1 MINKND
7 LRKAISSIA
16 ISNAKRNTIYKA
28 FSDLDPITKE
38 EFDSVKSDISK
49 VVESMLTKDTVG
61 KANGVASLDSN
72 GSVPI
77 EQLGNIDTT
86 VFLIV
91 RELPTTDIKTNKIY
105 IIPNKDSQGNNVY
118 IEYLYVENVWENLG
132 EFKAEVDL
140 SEYVNKSEFNN
151 TVSDINTNIAT
162 KANTQDVTNA
172 IGELQDKIGDRIVV
186 SGNVTNN
193 PDEEDITTEGDTPQT
208 QVLKLKDRTYDNLN
222 ASGKGYKILRK
233 NWQSINGERKNVLT
247 QEMINEPNT
256 IYEIRYDFDLNG
268 AEIEIKEECVLKF
281 EGGSLSN
288 GTINGNLYDIEAQK
302 FKIFE
307 NINIKGA
314 AKLNNYYLIDWWV
327 KTPQYEFVKENNTI
341 DNYQD
346 IQSALNCGAENFIF
360 SSDRYYYIKQTLLI
374 NGEINLFSDVEHK
387 HYDGN
392 DRAHRK
398 EPPCIYSNEIIT
410 LIEYRYKSNTY
421 KGSIYIGTINLVC
434 NKPFSDLSE
443 KDVPILYIHADQS
456 TVNDTV
462 WGVVIK
468 CNIKAKDLIIDLK
481 NEYPDIYEQS
491 VNIYAPNYTGLMIK
505 ADYAKFSYI
514 KVYSYICMT
523 YYGIIIP
530 KTENN
535 KWITDVTI
543 EGDTRCVIGG
553 KFIGGGNPVRIFGSH
568 QPEYA
573 LAKTDE
579 IRNVGY
585 FVGKYIQLYGFIWD
599 ISKNTLESKGNCPKY
614 PIQIN
619 SVLGDYN
626 NPLINNSIQKE
637 FCSGY
642 RNTHLNYRNINIQAI
657 YSDNLLNYIGSEQF
671 KKIIRNF
678 KLTIDGVPYKEK
690 TNIYNH
696 RYLFGSN
703 PFLSSVNANV
713 INYYPQAYIIKI
725 SNELTEY
732 KLKFRIEPISYNIQ
746 WDIIIKAF
754 EEKCHIKY
762 TNFNGEIVY
771 DKDVDMESSYYQYAA
786 FVIHVI
792 EGGTFEITIHIG
804 GKTGERRLLPLVKIP
819 WNLQIYSNVEAKDPA
834 INKGEFVYNVNTN
847 KAGWWNGTEWVDN
860 NGYSV
865 NYITKGTTSKR
876 PILTSTSDGF
886 EYYDTTL
893 KKKVI
898 WNGKAWV
905 NMDGSSLGEQPT
917 QNESL

>member
-1 MINKND
+1 MVNRKGLGQANTFRTNNNTSTGYGVAYADEVSGHRTVANLTALYALND
-7 LRKAISSIA
+7 WQLSASGNNTDNDAIGQLWYVVDADGNGNGCYYQLKDWSKRNEAAGWSIA
-16 ISNAKRNTIYKA
+16 DYT
-28 FSDLDPITKE
+28 
-38 EFDSVKSDISK
+38 
-49 VVESMLTKDTVG
+49 
-61 KANGVASLDSN
+61 
-72 GSVPI
+72 
-77 EQLGNIDTT
+77 
-86 VFLIV
+86 
-91 RELPTTDIKTNKIY
+91 
-105 IIPNKDSQGNNVY
+105 
-118 IEYLYVENVWENLG
+118 
-132 EFKAEVDL
+132 
-140 SEYVNKSEFNN
+140 
-151 TVSDINTNIAT
+151 T
-162 KANTQDVTNA
+162 KA
-172 IGELQDKIGDRIVV
+172 ELQDKIDNIA
-186 SGNVTNN
+186 TA
-193 PDEEDITTEGDTPQT
+193 DEEDITTEGDTPQT
-208 QVLKLKDRTYDNLN
+208 QVLKLKDRAYDSLN

-268 AEIEIKEECVLKF
+268 AEIEIKEGCVLKF

-410 LIEYRYKSNTY
+410 LIEYQYKSDTY

-535 KWITDVTI
+535 KWVTDVTI

-568 QPEYA
+568 QPIYA
-573 LAKTDE
+573 LAKADKVKD
-579 IRNVGY
+579 VGY
-585 FVGKYIQLYGFIWD
+585 FTGAYIQLYGFVWD
-599 ISKNTLESKGNCPKY
+599 VNTSNNSGGSTTRYPVEISNIK
-614 PIQIN
+614 
-619 SVLGDYN
+619 GDYN
-626 NPLINNSIQKE
+626 NPLINSTLKRTSCAI
-637 FCSGY
+637 F
-642 RNTHLNYRNINIQAI
+642 RNTNLNFRGLDMHAI
-657 YSDNLLNYIGSEQF
+657 FSDNLLNYINSSSF
-671 KKIIRNF
+671 NSIIKNF
-678 KLTIDGVPYKEK
+678 SLEIDGVSYKEK
-690 TNIYNH
+690 QNIYNT
-696 RYLFGSN
+696 RYLFGKY
-703 PFLSSVNANV
+703 PYLSS
-713 INYYPQAYIIKI
+713 INTKYIDNYTQAYIKKDTDNPI
-725 SNELTEY
+725 NY
-732 KLKFRIEPISYNIQ
+732 KLRFKLEGIAYSVY
-746 WDIIIKAF
+746 WKIIIKHF
-754 EEKCHIKY
+754 SKNVHIKY
-762 TNFNGEIVY
+762 TNLNGEIEY
-771 DKDVDMESSYYQYAA
+771 DEDVDLEDTYYSHAIA
-786 FVIHVI
+786 LFKFKDGGTVEISTTI
-792 EGGTFEITIHIG
+792 EG
-804 GKTGERRLLPLVKIP
+804 KSGEYKLLPLIKVP
-819 WNLQIYSNVEAKDPA
+819 WDLQIYSNIEAKDSA

-847 KAGWWNGTEWVDN
+847 KAGWWNGSKWADN
-860 NGYSV
+860 NGYNIEFS
-865 NYITKGTTSKR
+865 TKGTTTKR
-876 PILTSTSDGF
+876 PTLSSADEGF
-886 EYYDTTL
+886 EYYDSTL
-893 KKKVI
+893 KKKVL
-898 WNGKAWV
+898 WNGTAWV
-905 NMDGSSLGEQPT
+905 NMDGSSL
-917 QNESL
+917 